1 MTLAVAP
8 KLQWDDITHLWSREL
23 PEDQLVHQGR
33 HDGACVG
40 PNPEHPVAVPVMSRQ
55 GRPEGSCRVD
65 AAHSKTFRS
74 SDSIAQMLKR
84 RTVFTVLSCN

>member
-1 MTLAVAP
+1 MLP
-8 KLQWDDITHLWSREL
+8 ELQSDDITHLWRREL
-23 PEDQLVHQGR
+23 PEDQLIHQGR

-40 PNPEHPVAVPVMSRQ
+40 PNPKDPVAMPVMPRQ

-74 SDSIAQMLKR
+74 VDSIAQMLKG
-84 RTVFTVLSCN
+84 RTVFTVLRCN